1 MGKRRLN
8 GSHALSSIVATMF
21 MIVIALSLASVLAF
35 WSAGTFGASAGG
47 SQLYFVQRQQA
58 LEEQFVIENVFFTKS
73 LGYIDIFVRNVGASL
88 VSVVAIY
95 VDEVPETPTGCGHA
109 GVCSNAGVP
118 SCTIPGGTSTTP
130 PGLVL
135 GTTSSPPSLPACNNM
150 PNIVDFNVQL
160 PLGFNPNC
168 PTQSWCSGDV
178 FYIVVASGKGNQAAY
193 NVGAP

>member
-1 MGKRRLN
+1 LRKRKLASR
-8 GSHALSSIVATMF
+8 ALSSIVATMF
-21 MIVIALSLASVLAF
+21 IIVIALSLASVLAF

-73 LGYIDIFVRNVGASL
+73 PGYIDIFVRNVGASL

-109 GVCSNAGVP
+109 GVCSNAGIA

-135 GTTSSPPSLPACNNM
+135 GTTSSTGSTCSATPNM
-150 PNIVDFNVQL
+150 VDFNVQL
-160 PLGFNPNC
+160 ANGFNPNC
-168 PTQSWCSGDV
+168 PAQAWCSGDV

-193 NVGAP
+193 TVGAP